1 MSNFAHLHVH
11 TEYSI
16 LDGLAKIKKLIQ
28 KAYDEGQRAM
38 AITDHGNM
46 YGVFEFVDEV
56 EKFNKNIDNKDD
68 KFKAIVGCEVYVA
81 QRTRFHKDKTVKEDR
96 GGRHLILLA
105 KNWTGYRNLSRLV
118 TLSFIEGFYYT
129 PRVDMELLE
138 KYSEGLIACSAC
150 LGGEVAR
157 TIMAD
162 NPVESTG
169 FASDFLNLDNAI
181 KVVEK
186 YKKIFGN
193 DYYLEMQNNGHKP
206 QQLVNKAIKQLSEI
220 CRVPCIASNDVHY
233 VDAADY
239 EAHRL
244 LICLN
249 TGKNLQDA
257 DAALQD
263 SDTDIGMAY
272 TGQEFLRTT
281 QEMTEL
287 FEDYP
292 EAIINTQKLIE
303 KIDNIKIKVDEVMLP
318 KFTVPEGF
326 KDEYT
331 YLEHL
336 VFEGAMKRWE
346 ILSDEI
352 IERIQFEL
360 ETVKRMKFPGY
371 FLIVW
376 DFIKAGREMGIRFGP
391 GRGSA
396 AGSILAY
403 CLNITNV
410 DPIKYHL
417 LFERFLNPD
426 RISLPDMDID
436 IDDLGREKVINYVID
451 KYGSEKVAQIVTF
464 GTMAARSSIKDC
476 ARVLQLPLAKSDQLS
491 KLVPTVVDITL
502 EQAYKEVPELKRA
515 LDSGEDLVKKTLHFA
530 QELEGTVRQPGVHAC
545 AVIIGK
551 EDLISQIPL
560 CTSKNSE
567 IPVTQFEGKWV
578 EEAGLLKMDFLSLKT
593 LNIIT
598 STLANIKKR
607 FDRDIDIDAIPLD
620 DEKTYQ
626 LLGRGDTTGIFQ
638 LESAGVRKYLI
649 DLKPERFEDVIAM
662 VALYRPG
669 PMDKIPAFINR
680 KHGKEEIKYDIPIM
694 EKYLEDTY
702 GITIY
707 QEQVMLL
714 SQLLAGFS
722 GGDADTLRKAM
733 GKKIMRVMNDME
745 KKFVFG
751 GDQQGHDTDV
761 LKKIWK
767 EWVEFAKYAFNK
779 SHATCY
785 ALVAYQTAY
794 LKAHYPAE
802 FLAANLTNNL
812 ANMDNIKKFIEDGL
826 QAGIR
831 ILPPDINESD
841 VEFIVN
847 QEGHIR
853 FGLAA
858 LKGVGNAAI
867 TSIIEEREQTGKFE
881 TIFDFVKRV
890 NAKNCNK
897 KNMESLV
904 YAGAFDALPGV
915 HRAQF
920 FHIERDEKMYFLEKL
935 LLWASREQNAGAQQQ
950 TSIFDD
956 TPTMLEDALPKL
968 PVTDMWNPIQQLRH
982 EKEIAGFYI
991 SGHPLDNFKPII
1003 ENYCNTNLELLQK
1016 PEELERFLHKFA
1028 KFVGVVSV
1036 VQQGVTKTGKDYGRV
1051 TFEDESGTFEWMLFS
1066 EDFTKYRHLFSEGK
1080 QLYMTANA
1088 TERYRKDPNAPR
1100 HLDLKPIS
1108 MFYLEDAFEKLCKQ
1122 VRIVLN
1128 IKDLNGQM
1136 AYLLKET
1143 IEKSKGKTLLDI
1155 RIMESNQVFNSDF
1168 SNHHYKI
1175 NPEEFIKN
1183 LNLPMEYKIELG

>member
-1 MSNFAHLHVH
+1 MSNFSHLHVH

-16 LDGLAKIKKLIQ
+16 LDGLAKIKKLIK
-28 KAYDEGQRAM
+28 KAYDDGQRAM

-46 YGVFEFVDEV
+46 YGVFEFIDEV
-56 EKFNKNIDNKDD
+56 EKFNKTIDNKDD
-68 KFKAIVGCEVYVA
+68 KFKAIIGCEVYVA
-81 QRTRFHKDKTVKEDR
+81 QRTRKDKDKNVKEDR

-118 TLSFIEGFYYT
+118 TLAFMEGFYYT

-138 KYSEGLIACSAC
+138 QYSEGLIACSAC
-150 LGGEVAR
+150 LGGEIPRA
-157 TIMAD
+157 IIAE
-162 NPVESTG
+162 NPIENNG
-169 FASDFLNLDNAI
+169 FIPDILNLDTAI
-181 KVVEK
+181 KAVEK

-193 DYYLEMQNNGHKP
+193 DFYLEMQNNGHKP
-206 QQLVNKAIKQLSEI
+206 QQLVNKAIKQLSAI
-220 CRVPCIASNDVHY
+220 CNVPYIATNDVHY
-233 VDAADY
+233 VESEDF

-249 TGKNLQDA
+249 TGKNVQDADATLQDA
-257 DAALQD
+257 D
-263 SDTDIGMAY
+263 TDMGMAY
-272 TGQEFLRTT
+272 TGQEYLKTT
-281 QEMTEL
+281 KEMVEL
-287 FEDYP
+287 FEEYP
-292 EAIINTQKLIE
+292 EAIANTQKIVDKIE
-303 KIDNIKIKVDEVMLP
+303 NITLKVEEVMLP
-318 KFTVPEGF
+318 KFPVPEGF
-326 KDEYT
+326 KDEYS

-336 VFEGAMKRWE
+336 VFEGALKRWDV
-346 ILSDEI
+346 LTDEI
-352 IERIQFEL
+352 TKRIQFEL
-360 ETVKRMKFPGY
+360 ETVKWMKYPGY

-436 IDDLGREKVINYVID
+436 IDDSGREKVINYVIE
-451 KYGSEKVAQIVTF
+451 KYGSDKVAQIVTF

-476 ARVLQLPLAKSDQLS
+476 ARVLQLSLAKSDYLS
-491 KLVPTVVDITL
+491 KLVPPVVDISL
-502 EQAYKEVPELKRA
+502 EQAYKEVPELKKA
-515 LDSGEDLVKKTLHFA
+515 LDSGEELVKKTLHFA
-530 QELEGTVRQPGVHAC
+530 QELEGTVRQAGVHAC

-551 EDLISQIPL
+551 ENLISQIPL

-578 EEAGLLKMDFLSLKT
+578 EEAGLLKMDFLGLKT
-593 LNIIT
+593 LNIIS
-598 STLANIKKR
+598 STLANINKR
-607 FDRDIDIDAIPLD
+607 FDKVVDIDTIPLD
-620 DEKTYQ
+620 DPKTYQ
-626 LLGRGDTTGIFQ
+626 LLGEGDTTGVFQ
-638 LESAGVRKYLI
+638 LESAGMRKYLI

-669 PMDKIPAFINR
+669 PMDKIPSFINR
-680 KHGKEEIKYDIPIM
+680 KHGKEKIEYDIPIM
-694 EKYLEDTY
+694 EKYLQDTY

-722 GGDADTLRKAM
+722 PGDADVLRKAM
-733 GKKIMRVMNDME
+733 GKKIMRVMNE
-745 KKFVFG
+745 KERDFMHG
-751 GDQQGHDTDV
+751 GEQNGHDTQI
-761 LKKIWK
+761 LQKIWK

-785 ALVAYQTAY
+785 ALIAYQTAY

-812 ANMDNIKKFIEDGL
+812 DKMDNIKKFIEDG
-826 QAGIR
+826 QQMGIR

-858 LKGVGNAAI
+858 LKGVGSAAVG
-867 TSIIEEREQTGKFE
+867 SIIDEREENGKFE
-881 TIFDFVKRV
+881 TIFDFVKRI
-890 NAKNCNK
+890 NSKNCNK
-897 KNMESLV
+897 KNMEALV
-904 YAGAFDALPGV
+904 YAGAFDTLPGV

-920 FHIERDEKMYFLEKL
+920 FHTEKEDKVTFLEKL
-935 LLWASREQNAGAQQQ
+935 LLWASREQNAGSQQQ

-956 TPTMLEDALPKL
+956 APTMQEDLLPQL
-968 PVTDMWNPIQQLRH
+968 PVTEKWNPILQLRY

-991 SGHPLDNFKPII
+991 SGHPMDNYKTII

-1016 PEELERFLHKFA
+1016 QEELEKFLTKVA
-1028 KFVGVVSV
+1028 KFVGIVST
-1036 VQQGVTKTGKDYGRV
+1036 VQQGITKTGKDYGRI
-1051 TFEDESGTFEWMLFS
+1051 TFEDENSSYEWMLFS
-1066 EDFTKYRHLFSEGK
+1066 EDFTKYRHLFVEGK
-1080 QLYMTANA
+1080 QLYMTASA
-1088 TERYRKDPNAPR
+1088 SERYRKDPNTPR
-1100 HLDLKPIS
+1100 SLDLKPIS
-1108 MFYLEDAFEKLCKQ
+1108 MFYLDEAFDRLCKQ
-1122 VRIVLN
+1122 VRITLN
-1128 IKDLNGQM
+1128 VKDINGKI
-1136 AYLLKET
+1136 AYLIREA
-1143 IEKSKGKTLLDI
+1143 IEKSKGKIPLEM
-1155 RIMESNQVFNSDF
+1155 RIVETNNVFNSDF

-1175 NPEEFIKN
+1175 NPENLIKN
-1183 LNLPMEYKIELG
+1183 LTLPIDYKIDLL

>member
-1 MSNFAHLHVH
+1 MSTFSHLHVH

-16 LDGLAKIKKLIQ
+16 LDGLAKIKKLIK
-28 KAYDEGQRAM
+28 KAYDDGQRAM

-46 YGVFEFVDEV
+46 YGVFEFVEEV
-56 EKFNKNIDNKDD
+56 EKFNKEYAQKDD
-68 KFKAIVGCEVYVA
+68 KFKAIIGCEVYVA
-81 QRTRFHKDKTVKEDR
+81 QRTRFNKDKTVKEDR

-118 TLSFIEGFYYT
+118 TLSFIEGFYYA

-150 LGGEVAR
+150 LGGEVAKA
-157 TIMAD
+157 IMAE
-162 NPVESTG
+162 NPVENNG
-169 FASDFLNLDNAI
+169 FVPEILNLNNAI

-193 DYYLEMQNNGHKP
+193 DFYLEMQHNGHKA
-206 QQLVNKAIKQLSEI
+206 QLLVNKAMKQLSEI
-220 CRVPCIASNDVHY
+220 CHVPCIASNDVHY
-233 VDAADY
+233 VDAEDY

-257 DAALQD
+257 DAAMQD
-263 SDTDIGMAY
+263 SDTDMGMAY
-272 TGQEFLRTT
+272 TGQEYLRTT
-281 QEMTEL
+281 QEMSEL
-287 FEDYP
+287 FAEYP
-292 EAIINTQKLIE
+292 EAIGNTRKLIE
-303 KIDNIKIKVDEVMLP
+303 KIEPISLKMDVLLP
-318 KFTVPEGF
+318 KFDVPEGF
-326 KDEYT
+326 KDEYS

-336 VFEGAMKRWE
+336 VFEGASKRWE
-346 ILSDEI
+346 ILTDEI
-352 IERIQFEL
+352 MDRIQFEL
-360 ETVKRMKFPGY
+360 ETVKKMKFPGY

-376 DFIKAGREMGIRFGP
+376 DFIKAGKEMGIRFGP

-403 CLNITNV
+403 CLDITNV

-436 IDDLGREKVINYVID
+436 IDDSGRDKVIDYVIG
-451 KYGSEKVAQIVTF
+451 KYGAEKVAQIVTF

-476 ARVLQLPLAKSDQLS
+476 ARVLKLPLAESDRLS
-491 KLVPTVVDITL
+491 KLVPGVLDITL
-502 EQAYKEVPELKRA
+502 EQAYKEVPELKKA
-515 LDSGEDLVKKTLHFA
+515 LDSGEELVKKTLHFA
-530 QELEGTVRQPGVHAC
+530 QNLEGTVRQAGVHAC

-560 CTSKNSE
+560 STSKNSN

-578 EEAGLLKMDFLSLKT
+578 EDAGLLKMDFLGLKT
-593 LNIIT
+593 LNIIS

-607 FDRDIDIDAIPLD
+607 FNKDIDIETIPLD
-620 DEKTYQ
+620 DPETYQ
-626 LLGRGDTTGIFQ
+626 LLGHGDTTGIFQ
-638 LESAGVRKYLI
+638 LESAGMRKYLI

-669 PMDKIPAFINR
+669 PMNNIPSFINR
-680 KHGKEEIKYDIPIM
+680 KHGKEKIEYDIPVM
-694 EKYLEDTY
+694 EKYLNDSY

-714 SQLLAGFS
+714 SQLLAGFTP
-722 GGDADTLRKAM
+722 GQADTLRKAM
-733 GKKIMRVMNDME
+733 GKKIRKVMNEME
-745 KKFVFG
+745 KEFMYG
-751 GDQQGHDTDV
+751 GEQQGHDTRI
-761 LKKIWK
+761 LKKIWN
-767 EWVEFAKYAFNK
+767 EWIEFANYAFNK

-785 ALVAYQTAY
+785 ALIAYQTAW

-858 LKGVGNAAI
+858 LKGVGSAAI
-867 TSIIEEREQTGKFE
+867 GSIIEERETNGKFE
-881 TIFDFVKRV
+881 TIFDFVKRI
-890 NAKNCNK
+890 NSKNCNK

-920 FHIERDEKMYFLEKL
+920 FHIERDEKMNFLEKL

-956 TPTMLEDALPKL
+956 APTMQEEALPKL
-968 PVTDMWNPIQQLRH
+968 PVCEAWNPIQQLRY

-991 SGHPLDNFKPII
+991 SGHPMDNYKTII
-1003 ENYCNTNLELLQK
+1003 QNYCNTNLELLQK
-1016 PEELERFLHKFA
+1016 LEEKEKFVAKTAKFA
-1028 KFVGVVSV
+1028 GIVSA
-1036 VQQGVTKTGKDYGRV
+1036 VQQGTTKTGKDYGRV
-1051 TFEDESGTFEWMLFS
+1051 TFEDETGAFEWMLFS
-1066 EDFTKYRHLFSEGK
+1066 EDFTKYRHLFEVGK
-1080 QLYMTANA
+1080 QLFITASA
-1088 TERYRKDPNAPR
+1088 SERFRKDPSAPKN
-1100 HLDLKPIS
+1100 LDLKPINI
-1108 MFYLEDAFEKLCKQ
+1108 FYLDEAFEKLCKQ

-1128 IKDLNGQM
+1128 VKDINGNV
-1136 AYLLKET
+1136 AYLLKEA
-1143 IEKSKGKTLLDI
+1143 IEKSKGKIPLEI
-1155 RIMESNQVFNSDF
+1155 RIMETNNVFNSDF

-1175 NPEEFIKN
+1175 NPENFIRD
-1183 LNLPMEYKIELG
+1183 LSLPVEYKIELA

>member
-1 MSNFAHLHVH
+1 MSNFSHLHVH

-16 LDGLAKIKKLIQ
+16 LDGFAKIKKLIS
-28 KAYDEGQRAM
+28 KAYDDGQRAM

-56 EKFNKNIDNKDD
+56 DKFNKTIENKED

-81 QRTRFHKDKTVKEDR
+81 QRSRFDKDKNVKEDR

-118 TLSFIEGFYYT
+118 TLAFIEGFYYT

-150 LGGEVAR
+150 LGGEIAKAV
-157 TIMAD
+157 MAE
-162 NPVESTG
+162 NPVEENE
-169 FASDFLNLDNAI
+169 FIPEILNLNNAI
-181 KVVEK
+181 QVVEK

-193 DYYLEMQNNGHKP
+193 DYYLEMQHNGHKA
-206 QQLVNKAIKQLSEI
+206 QLLVNKAIKQLSEI
-220 CRVPCIASNDVHY
+220 CHVPYIASNDVHY
-233 VDAADY
+233 VNAEDY

-249 TGKNLQDA
+249 TGKNIQDA
-257 DAALQD
+257 DAAVQD

-287 FEDYP
+287 FAEYP
-292 EAIINTQKLIE
+292 EAINNTQRLVAKIEPLKL
-303 KIDNIKIKVDEVMLP
+303 KADHVLLP
-318 KFTVPEGF
+318 KFPVPEDF
-326 KDEYT
+326 KDEYH

-336 VFEGAMKRWE
+336 VFEGANKRWQV
-346 ILSDEI
+346 LTDEI

-360 ETVKRMKFPGY
+360 ETVKKMGFPGY

-376 DFIKAGREMGIRFGP
+376 DFINAGRNMGIRFGP

-436 IDDLGREKVINYVID
+436 IDDSGRDKVINYVID
-451 KYGSEKVAQIVTF
+451 KYGSGRVAQIVTF

-476 ARVLQLPLAKSDQLS
+476 ARVLRLPLTESDRLS
-491 KLVPTVVDITL
+491 KLVPETPGATL
-502 EQAYKEVPELKRA
+502 DKAYREVPELKKA
-515 LDSGEDLVKKTLHFA
+515 LDSSDDLVKKTLHFA
-530 QELEGTVRQPGVHAC
+530 QDLEGTVRQAGVHAC

-551 EDLISQIPL
+551 DDLISQIPL
-560 CTSKNSE
+560 SISKNSE

-578 EEAGLLKMDFLSLKT
+578 EDAGLLKMDFLGLKT
-593 LNIIT
+593 LNIIS

-607 FDRDIDIDAIPLD
+607 FNKEIDIDTIPLD
-620 DEKTYQ
+620 DDITYQ
-626 LLGRGDTTGIFQ
+626 LLSRGDTTGVFQ
-638 LESAGVRKYLI
+638 LESAGMRKYLL

-669 PMDKIPAFINR
+669 PMDKIPSFINR
-680 KHGKEEIKYDIPIM
+680 KHGKEKIEYDIPIM
-694 EKYLEDTY
+694 EEYLSDTY

-714 SQLLAGFS
+714 SRLLAGFTP
-722 GGDADTLRKAM
+722 GQADTLRKAM
-733 GKKIMRVMNDME
+733 GKKIMKVMKDME
-745 KKFVFG
+745 KEFMYG
-751 GDQQGHDTDV
+751 GDQKGHDTVV
-761 LKKIWK
+761 LKKIWE
-767 EWVEFAKYAFNK
+767 EWVKFAEYAFNK

-785 ALVAYQTAY
+785 ALIAYQTAY

-812 ANMDNIKKFIEDGL
+812 DKMDNIKKFIEDGL
-826 QAGIR
+826 QTGIK

-847 QEGHIR
+847 QKGDIR

-858 LKGVGNAAI
+858 LKNIGSVAI
-867 TSIIEEREQTGKFE
+867 GSIIDERETNGKFT
-881 TIFDFVKRV
+881 TIFDFVKRI
-890 NAKNCNK
+890 NSKNCNK

-904 YAGAFDALPGV
+904 YAGAFDGLPGV

-920 FHIERDEKMYFLEKL
+920 FHVERDEKITFLEKL
-935 LLWASREQNAGAQQQ
+935 LLWATREQNAGSQQQ

-956 TPTMLEDALPKL
+956 TPAMQEEALPQL
-968 PVTDMWNPIQQLRH
+968 PVCEPWNPIQQLRH

-991 SGHPLDNFKPII
+991 SGHPMDNYKAII

-1016 PEELERFLHKFA
+1016 PEEIEKFFTKTA
-1028 KFVGVVSV
+1028 KFVGIVSA
-1036 VQQGVTKTGKDYGRV
+1036 VQQGVTKNGKDYGRV
-1051 TFEDESGTFEWMLFS
+1051 TFEDENGAWQWMLFA
-1066 EDFTKYRHLFSEGK
+1066 EDFTKFKHLFEVGK
-1080 QLYMTANA
+1080 QLFMTARA
-1088 TERYRKDPNAPR
+1088 EERFRKDPNTPR
-1100 HLDLKPIS
+1100 NFDLKPAS
-1108 MFYLEDAFEKLCKQ
+1108 MFYLDEAFEKLCKQ
-1122 VRIVLN
+1122 VRIIFNVRE
-1128 IKDLNGQM
+1128 INGKV

-1143 IEKSKGKTLLDI
+1143 IEKSKGKIPLEI
-1155 RIMESNQVFNSDF
+1155 RIMETNNVFNSDF
-1168 SNHHYKI
+1168 SNHLYKI
-1175 NPEEFIKN
+1175 NPESFIKH
-1183 LNLPMEYKIELG
+1183 LSLPVECKVELL

>member
-1 MSNFAHLHVH
+1 MSNFSHLHVH
-11 TEYSI
+11 SEYSI
-16 LDGLAKIKKLIQ
+16 LDGFAKIKKLIE
-28 KAYDEGQRAM
+28 KAYADGQRAM

-56 EKFNKNIDNKDD
+56 DKFNKTLENKED
-68 KFKAIVGCEVYVA
+68 KFKAIIGCEAYVA
-81 QRTRFHKDKTVKEDR
+81 QRTRFDKDKNVKEDR

-129 PRVDMELLE
+129 PRIDMELLE

-150 LGGEVAR
+150 LGGEIAKA
-157 TIMAD
+157 IMAD
-162 NPVESTG
+162 NPMEENG
-169 FASDFLNLDNAI
+169 FIPEILNLDNAI
-181 KVVEK
+181 KIVEK
-186 YKKIFGN
+186 YKRIFGN
-193 DYYLEMQNNGHKP
+193 DYYLEMQHNGHKA
-206 QQLVNKAIKQLSEI
+206 QLLVNKAIKQLSEI
-220 CRVPCIASNDVHY
+220 CKVSYIATNDVHF
-233 VDAADY
+233 VEAEDY

-257 DAALQD
+257 DAAVQD

-272 TGQEFLRTT
+272 TGQEYLKTH
-281 QEMTEL
+281 QEMAEL
-287 FEDYP
+287 FAEYP
-292 EAIINTQKLIE
+292 EALANTQKLVD
-303 KIDNIKIKVDEVMLP
+303 KIDIISLKMDVLLP
-318 KFTVPEGF
+318 KFPIPEGF
-326 KDEYT
+326 KDEFH
-331 YLEHL
+331 YLEYL
-336 VFEGAMKRWE
+336 VFEGANKRWGV
-346 ILSDEI
+346 LTDEI

-360 ETVKRMKFPGY
+360 ETVKKMGFPGY

-410 DPIKYHL
+410 DPIKYQL

-436 IDDLGREKVINYVID
+436 IDDLGRDKVINYVIN
-451 KYGSEKVAQIVTF
+451 KYGAGKVAQIVTF

-476 ARVLQLPLAKSDQLS
+476 ARVLRLPLAESDRLS
-491 KLVPTVVDITL
+491 KLVPETL
-502 EQAYKEVPELKRA
+502 GATLDKAYKEVPELKKA
-515 LDSGEDLVKKTLHFA
+515 LDSGDDLVKKTLRFA
-530 QELEGTVRQPGVHAC
+530 QDLEGTVRQAGVHAC

-560 CTSKNSE
+560 SISKNSE

-578 EEAGLLKMDFLSLKT
+578 EDAGLLKMDFLGLKT
-593 LNIIT
+593 LNIIS

-607 FDRDIDIDAIPLD
+607 FNLEIDIDVIPLD

-626 LLGRGDTTGIFQ
+626 LLSRGDTTGVFQ
-638 LESAGVRKYLI
+638 LESAGMRKYLI

-669 PMDKIPAFINR
+669 PMDKIPSFINR
-680 KHGKEEIKYDIPIM
+680 KQGKEKIEYDIPVM
-694 EKYLEDTY
+694 EEYLSDTY

-714 SQLLAGFS
+714 SRLLAGFTP
-722 GGDADTLRKAM
+722 GQADTLRKAM
-733 GKKIMRVMNDME
+733 GKKIMKVMKDME
-745 KKFVFG
+745 KEFMYG
-751 GDQQGHDTDV
+751 GEQNGHDTVV
-761 LKKIWK
+761 LKKIWE
-767 EWVEFAKYAFNK
+767 EWVKFAEYAFNK

-785 ALVAYQTAY
+785 AMIAYQTAY

-812 ANMDNIKKFIEDGL
+812 DKMDNIKKFIEDGL
-826 QAGIR
+826 QTGIR

-847 QEGHIR
+847 QDGDIR

-858 LKGVGNAAI
+858 LKNVGNAAI
-867 TSIIEEREQTGKFE
+867 GSIIEERETNGKFG
-881 TIFDFVKRV
+881 TIFDFVKRI
-890 NAKNCNK
+890 NSKNCNK

-904 YAGAFDALPGV
+904 YAGAFDSFSGV

-920 FHIERDEKMYFLEKL
+920 FHIERDEKINFLEKL
-935 LLWASREQNAGAQQQ
+935 LLWAAREQNAGAQQQ

-956 TPTMLEDALPKL
+956 APAMQHEALPQL
-968 PVTDMWNPIQQLRH
+968 PVCEPWNPVQQMRY

-991 SGHPLDNFKPII
+991 SGHPLDNYKTII
-1003 ENYCNTNLELLQK
+1003 ENYCNTNLDLLQK
-1016 PEELERFLHKFA
+1016 QEEIEKFIAKTA
-1028 KFVGVVSV
+1028 KFVGIVSD
-1036 VQQGVTKTGKDYGRV
+1036 VQQGVTKNGKDYGRV
-1051 TFEDESGTFEWMLFS
+1051 TFEDESGTYQWMLFS
-1066 EDFTKYRHLFSEGK
+1066 EDFTKYRHLFEVGK
-1080 QLYMTANA
+1080 QLFMSARA
-1088 TERYRKDPNAPR
+1088 EERYRKDPNAPR
-1100 HLDLKPIS
+1100 NLDLKPVN
-1108 MFYLEDAFEKLCKQ
+1108 MFYLDEAFERLCKQ

-1128 IKDLNGQM
+1128 IKDINEKT
-1136 AYLLKET
+1136 AYLLKEA
-1143 IEKSKGKTLLDI
+1143 IEKSKGKIPLEI
-1155 RIMESNQVFNSDF
+1155 RIMETGNVFSSDF
-1168 SNHHYKI
+1168 SNHHFKI
-1175 NPEEFIKN
+1175 DPENFAKN
-1183 LNLPMEYKIELG
+1183 LNLPVEYRVELL

>member
-1 MSNFAHLHVH
+1 MSNFSHLHVH

-16 LDGLAKIKKLIQ
+16 LDGFAKIKKLIK
-28 KAYDEGQRAM
+28 KAYDDGQRAM

-56 EKFNKNIDNKDD
+56 DKFNKTLDNKED
-68 KFKAIVGCEVYVA
+68 KFKAIIGCEVYVA
-81 QRTRFHKDKTVKEDR
+81 QRTRFDKDKNVKEDR

-118 TLSFIEGFYYT
+118 TLAFIEGFYYT

-138 KYSEGLIACSAC
+138 KYSEGLMACSAC
-150 LGGEVAR
+150 LGGEVAK

-162 NPVESTG
+162 NPIENN
-169 FASDFLNLDNAI
+169 DFIPEILNLDNTV

-193 DYYLEMQNNGHKP
+193 DFYLEMQQNGHK
-206 QQLVNKAIKQLSEI
+206 QQLLVNKAIKQLSEI
-220 CRVPCIASNDVHY
+220 CHVPFIASNDVHY
-233 VDAADY
+233 VEAEDY

-249 TGKNLQDA
+249 TGKNIQDA

-272 TGQEFLRTT
+272 TGQEYLKTT
-281 QEMTEL
+281 QEMAEL
-287 FEDYP
+287 FAEYP
-292 EAIINTQKLIE
+292 EAIENTQKLIE
-303 KIDNIKIKVDEVMLP
+303 KIDSISLKMDVLLP
-318 KFTVPEGF
+318 KFPIPEAF
-326 KDEYT
+326 KDEYS

-336 VFEGAMKRWE
+336 VFEGATKRWE
-346 ILSDEI
+346 VLTDEI
-352 IERIQFEL
+352 TERIQFEL
-360 ETVKRMKFPGY
+360 ETVKKMNFPGY

-376 DFIKAGREMGIRFGP
+376 DFIKAGRAMGIRFGP

-436 IDDLGREKVINYVID
+436 IDDLGRDKVINYVIE
-451 KYGSEKVAQIVTF
+451 KYGAEKVAQIVTF

-476 ARVLQLPLAKSDQLS
+476 ARVLRLPLSESDRLS
-491 KLVPTVVDITL
+491 KLVPGVLDITL
-502 EQAYKEVPELKRA
+502 EQAYSEVPELKKA
-515 LDSGEDLVKKTLHFA
+515 LDSGEELVKKTLRFA
-530 QELEGTVRQPGVHAC
+530 QELEGTVRQAGVHAC

-551 EDLISQIPL
+551 EDLITQIPL
-560 CTSKNSE
+560 STSKNSE

-578 EEAGLLKMDFLSLKT
+578 EDAGLLKMDFLGLKT
-593 LNIIT
+593 LNIIS

-607 FDRDIDIDAIPLD
+607 FNVDIDIDAIPLD
-620 DEKTYQ
+620 DEKTFQ
-626 LLGRGDTTGIFQ
+626 LLGHGDTTGIFQ
-638 LESAGVRKYLI
+638 LESAGMRKYLI

-669 PMDKIPAFINR
+669 PMEKIPSFINR
-680 KHGKEEIKYDIPIM
+680 KHGKEKIEYDIPVM
-694 EKYLEDTY
+694 EQYLNDTY

-714 SQLLAGFS
+714 SQLLAGFTR
-722 GGDADTLRKAM
+722 GQADTLRKAM
-733 GKKIMRVMNDME
+733 GKKIMKVMNEME
-745 KKFVFG
+745 KEFMYG
-751 GDQQGHDTDV
+751 GEQQGHDTNI

-767 EWVEFAKYAFNK
+767 EWIEFAKYAFNK

-785 ALVAYQTAY
+785 ALIAYQTAY

-826 QAGIR
+826 QTGIR

-858 LKGVGNAAI
+858 LKGVGSAAI
-867 TSIIEEREQTGKFE
+867 GSIIEERETNGKFE
-881 TIFDFVKRV
+881 TIFDFVKRI
-890 NAKNCNK
+890 NSKNCNK

-904 YAGAFDALPGV
+904 YAGAFDGFSGV

-920 FHIERDEKMYFLEKL
+920 FYAEREDKMTFLEKL
-935 LLWASREQNAGAQQQ
+935 LLWAAREQNAGAQLQ

-956 TPTMLEDALPKL
+956 APAMQEEALPQL
-968 PVTDMWNPIQQLRH
+968 PACEPWNPIQQLRY

-991 SGHPLDNFKPII
+991 SGHPMDNYKIII
-1003 ENYCNTNLELLQK
+1003 ENYCNTNLDLLQK
-1016 PEELERFLHKFA
+1016 PEELEKFLVKTA
-1028 KFVGVVSV
+1028 KFVGIVSA
-1036 VQQGVTKTGKDYGRV
+1036 VQQGVTKTGKDFGRI

-1066 EDFTKYRHLFSEGK
+1066 EDFTKYRHLFVEGK
-1080 QLYMTANA
+1080 QLFMTASA
-1088 TERYRKDPNAPR
+1088 SERYRKDPNAPR
-1100 HLDLKPIS
+1100 NLDLKPIN
-1108 MFYLEDAFEKLCKQ
+1108 MFYLDEAFDKLCKQ
-1122 VRIVLN
+1122 VRIILN
-1128 IKDLNGQM
+1128 IKDINGKI
-1136 AYLLKET
+1136 AYLLKEA
-1143 IEKSKGKTLLDI
+1143 IEKSKGKTPLEI
-1155 RIMESNQVFNSDF
+1155 RIMETNNVFNSDF

-1175 NPEEFIKN
+1175 NPENFIKD
-1183 LNLPMEYKIELG
+1183 LNLPIEYKIELI

>member
-1 MSNFAHLHVH
+1 MSNFSHLHVH

-16 LDGLAKIKKLIQ
+16 LDGFAKIKKLIK
-28 KAYDEGQRAM
+28 KAYDDGQRAM

-46 YGVFEFVDEV
+46 YGVFEFVDEI
-56 EKFNKNIDNKDD
+56 EKFNKSINNKED
-68 KFKAIVGCEVYVA
+68 KFKPIIGCEVYLA
-81 QRTRFHKDKTVKEDR
+81 QRSRFDKDKNMKEDR

-150 LGGEVAR
+150 LGGEVAK
-157 TIMAD
+157 TIIAD
-162 NPVESTG
+162 NPIENSGLT
-169 FASDFLNLDNAI
+169 SEFLSLDNTI

-193 DYYLEMQNNGHKP
+193 DFYLEMQHNGHKS
-206 QQLVNKAIKQLSEI
+206 QHLVNKAIKQLSEI
-220 CRVPCIASNDVHY
+220 CHVPYIASNDVHY
-233 VDAADY
+233 VDAEDY

-257 DAALQD
+257 DAAVQD
-263 SDTDIGMAY
+263 SDTDMGMAY
-272 TGQEFLRTT
+272 SGQEYLRTT
-281 QEMTEL
+281 QEMSEL
-287 FEDYP
+287 FAEYP
-292 EAIINTQKLIE
+292 EAIENTKKLVE
-303 KIDNIKIKVDEVMLP
+303 KIDSISLKMDVLLP
-318 KFTVPEGF
+318 KFPVPEGF
-326 KDEYT
+326 KDEYH

-336 VFEGAMKRWE
+336 VFEGANKRWE
-346 ILSDEI
+346 VLTDEI

-360 ETVKRMKFPGY
+360 ETVKKMKFPGY

-403 CLNITNV
+403 CLKITDV

-436 IDDLGREKVINYVID
+436 IDDSGRDKVINYVIE
-451 KYGSEKVAQIVTF
+451 KYGAGKVAQIVTF

-476 ARVLQLPLAKSDQLS
+476 ARVLRLPLAESDRLS
-491 KLVPTVVDITL
+491 KLVPEMPGTTL
-502 EQAYKEVPELKRA
+502 EQAYKETPELRKA
-515 LDSGEDLVKKTLHFA
+515 LDSGEELVKKTLHFA
-530 QELEGTVRQPGVHAC
+530 QNLEGTVRQAGVHAC

-551 EDLISQIPL
+551 DDLISQIPL
-560 CTSKNSE
+560 STSKNSE

-578 EEAGLLKMDFLSLKT
+578 EDAGLLKMDFLGLKT
-593 LNIIT
+593 LNIIS

-607 FDRDIDIDAIPLD
+607 FNLDIDIDAIPLD

-626 LLGRGDTTGIFQ
+626 LLGHGDTTGIFQ
-638 LESAGVRKYLI
+638 LESAGMRKYLI

-669 PMDKIPAFINR
+669 PMNNIPSFINR
-680 KHGKEEIKYDIPIM
+680 KQGKEKIEYDIPIM
-694 EKYLEDTY
+694 EKYLDDTY

-714 SQLLAGFS
+714 SQLLAGFTP
-722 GGDADTLRKAM
+722 GQADTLRKAM
-733 GKKIMRVMNDME
+733 GKKIMKVMNEME
-745 KKFVFG
+745 KEFMYG
-751 GDQQGHDTDV
+751 GEQQGHDTNI

-767 EWVEFAKYAFNK
+767 EWIEFANYAFNK

-785 ALVAYQTAY
+785 ALIAYQTAY

-802 FLAANLTNNL
+802 FFAANLTNNL
-812 ANMDNIKKFIEDGL
+812 DKMDNIKKFIEDGL
-826 QAGIR
+826 QTGIR

-858 LKGVGNAAI
+858 LKGVGSAAI
-867 TSIIEEREQTGKFE
+867 GSIIEERETNGKFE
-881 TIFDFVKRV
+881 TIFDFVKRI
-890 NAKNCNK
+890 NSKNCNK

-904 YAGAFDALPGV
+904 YAGAFDGFPGV

-920 FHIERDEKMYFLEKL
+920 FHIERDEKMTFLEKL
-935 LLWASREQNAGAQQQ
+935 LLWASREQNAGTQQQ

-956 TPTMLEDALPKL
+956 VPTMQEEVLPKL
-968 PVTDMWNPIQQLRH
+968 PVCDVWNPIQQLRH
-982 EKEIAGFYI
+982 EKEVAGFYI
-991 SGHPLDNFKPII
+991 SGHPLDNYKVII
-1003 ENYCNTNLELLQK
+1003 ENYCNTNFDALQK
-1016 PEELERFLHKFA
+1016 PEEIEKFLVKTA
-1028 KFVGVVSV
+1028 KFVGIVSA

-1051 TFEDESGTFEWMLFS
+1051 TFEDETGTFEWMLFS
-1066 EDFTKYRHLFSEGK
+1066 EDFTKYKHLFEVGK
-1080 QLYMTANA
+1080 QLFMTARA
-1088 TERYRKDPNAPR
+1088 SERFRKDPNAPR
-1100 HLDLKPIS
+1100 NLDLKPINI
-1108 MFYLEDAFEKLCKQ
+1108 FYLDEAFEKLCKQ
-1122 VRIVLN
+1122 IRIVLN
-1128 IKDLNGQM
+1128 IKDINGKI
-1136 AYLLKET
+1136 AYLLREA
-1143 IEKSKGKTLLDI
+1143 IEKSKGKTPLEI
-1155 RIMESNQVFNSDF
+1155 RIMETNNVFNSDF

-1175 NPEEFIKN
+1175 DSENFIKN
-1183 LNLPMEYKIELG
+1183 LNLPVEYKVEMV

>member
-1 MSNFAHLHVH
+1 MNNFSHLHVH

-16 LDGLAKIKKLIQ
+16 LDGLAKIKKLIK
-28 KAYDEGQRAM
+28 KAYDDGQRAM

-56 EKFNKNIDNKDD
+56 EKFNKTIANKED
-68 KFKAIVGCEVYVA
+68 KFKPIIGCEVYVA
-81 QRTRFHKDKTVKEDR
+81 QRTRFDKDKNVKEDR

-118 TLSFIEGFYYT
+118 TTSFIEGFYYT

-150 LGGEVAR
+150 LGGEVAKA
-157 TIMAD
+157 IMAD
-162 NPVESTG
+162 NPVENNG
-169 FASDFLNLDNAI
+169 FVPEILNLDKAI

-193 DYYLEMQNNGHKP
+193 DFYLEMQHNGHKP
-206 QQLVNKAIKQLSEI
+206 QLLVNKAIKQLSEI
-220 CRVPCIASNDVHY
+220 CHVAYIASNDVHY
-233 VDAADY
+233 VNAEDY

-257 DAALQD
+257 DAAVQD

-272 TGQEFLRTT
+272 TGQEYLRTT
-281 QEMTEL
+281 EEMSEL
-287 FEDYP
+287 FAEYP
-292 EAIINTQKLIE
+292 EAIENTRKLVE
-303 KIDNIKIKVDEVMLP
+303 KIEPISLKMDVLLP
-318 KFTVPEGF
+318 KFPVPEGF
-326 KDEYT
+326 KDEYH

-336 VFEGAMKRWE
+336 VFEGANARWE
-346 ILSDEI
+346 VLTDEI

-360 ETVKRMKFPGY
+360 ETVKKMKFPGY

-403 CLNITNV
+403 CLKITDV

-436 IDDLGREKVINYVID
+436 IDDSGRDKVIDYVIK
-451 KYGSEKVAQIVTF
+451 KYGHEKVAQIVTF

-476 ARVLQLPLAKSDQLS
+476 ARVLRLPLAESDRLS
-491 KLVPTVVDITL
+491 KLVPEAPGTTL
-502 EQAYKEVPELKRA
+502 EQAYKETPELRKA
-515 LDSGEDLVKKTLHFA
+515 LDSGEELVKKTLHFA
-530 QELEGTVRQPGVHAC
+530 QNLEGTVRQAGVHAC

-560 CTSKNSE
+560 STSKNSE

-578 EEAGLLKMDFLSLKT
+578 EDAGLLKMDFLGLKT
-593 LNIIT
+593 LNIIS

-607 FDRDIDIDAIPLD
+607 FNLDIDIETIPLD

-626 LLGRGDTTGIFQ
+626 LLGHGDTIGIFQ
-638 LESAGVRKYLI
+638 LESAGMRKHLI

-669 PMDKIPAFINR
+669 PMNSIPSFINR
-680 KHGKEEIKYDIPIM
+680 KHGKEKIEYDIPIM
-694 EKYLEDTY
+694 EKYLDDTY

-714 SQLLAGFS
+714 SQLLAGFTP
-722 GGDADTLRKAM
+722 GQADTLRKAM
-733 GKKIMRVMNDME
+733 GKKIMKVMKEME
-745 KKFVFG
+745 KEFMYG
-751 GDQQGHDTDV
+751 GEQQGHDTQI
-761 LKKIWK
+761 LEKIWK
-767 EWVEFAKYAFNK
+767 EWEKFAEYAFNK

-785 ALVAYQTAY
+785 ALIAYQTAY
-794 LKAHYPAE
+794 LKTHYPAE
-802 FLAANLTNNL
+802 FFAANLTNNL
-812 ANMDNIKKFIEDGL
+812 DNMDKIKKFIEDGL

-858 LKGVGNAAI
+858 LKGVGSAAI
-867 TSIIEEREQTGKFE
+867 GSIIEEREATGKFE
-881 TIFDFVKRV
+881 TIFDFVKRI
-890 NAKNCNK
+890 NSKNCNK

-904 YAGAFDALPGV
+904 YAGAFDAFPGV
-915 HRAQF
+915 HRAHF
-920 FHIERDEKMYFLEKL
+920 FHIERDEKMTFLEKL

-956 TPTMLEDALPKL
+956 APSMQEDALPKL
-968 PVTDMWNPIQQLRH
+968 PVCDVWNPIQQLRY
-982 EKEIAGFYI
+982 EKEVAGFYI
-991 SGHPLDNFKPII
+991 SGHPLDNYKTII
-1003 ENYCNTNLELLQK
+1003 ENYCNTNFDALQK
-1016 PEELERFLHKFA
+1016 PEELEKFLAKTAKFA
-1028 KFVGVVSV
+1028 GIVSA
-1036 VQQGVTKTGKDYGRV
+1036 VQQGTTKTGKDYGRV
-1051 TFEDESGTFEWMLFS
+1051 TFEDEAGTFEWMLFS
-1066 EDFTKYRHLFSEGK
+1066 EDFTKYRHLFEVGK
-1080 QLYMTANA
+1080 QLFMTARAN
-1088 TERYRKDPNAPR
+1088 ERFRKDPNAPR
-1100 HLDLKPIS
+1100 NLDLKPIHI
-1108 MFYLEDAFEKLCKQ
+1108 FYLDEAFEKLCKQ

-1128 IKDLNGQM
+1128 IKDIDGKV
-1136 AYLLKET
+1136 AYLLKEA
-1143 IEKSKGKTLLDI
+1143 IEKSKGKTPLEI
-1155 RIMESNQVFNSDF
+1155 RIMETNNVFNSDF

-1175 NPEEFIKN
+1175 NPENFIKG
-1183 LNLPMEYKIELG
+1183 LTLPVEYRIELV